1 MKELKNVSTLVREL
15 GAEGIMKRF
24 FGDVKYQEYHPEYKC
39 LCDRQTI
46 ESVLISLGK
55 EELYDILKTE
65 EKIKVDCQFCDKVY
79 EFDKSDVDGLFK

>member
-1 MKELKNVSTLVREL
+1 MSELKNVSTLVREL

-24 FGDVKYQEYHPEYKC
+24 FGDVKYQEYNPEYKC

-55 EELYDILKTE
+55 EELYDILNTE